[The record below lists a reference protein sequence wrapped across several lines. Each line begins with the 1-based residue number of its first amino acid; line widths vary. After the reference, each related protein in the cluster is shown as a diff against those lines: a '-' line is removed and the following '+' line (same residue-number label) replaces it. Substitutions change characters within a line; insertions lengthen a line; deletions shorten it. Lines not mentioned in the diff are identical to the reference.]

1 MDACLTMLDCRYR
14 EGPILA
20 AVMLVVAMMRLPL
33 LMRLSL
39 EHSTLDSSSPCRLE
53 AQSFPPTRV
62 GDSHFYP
69 VYRIHYHPLV
79 RSKEQI
85 RHHLVN
91 GIGVHVLMLSEKSPV
106 IGSTTCNNS
115 NSNNNWRRLR
125 NLPKWW
131 KRRQFVIARGPM
143 SFEARW
149 SRRVHF
155 EVHHTMVL
163 DDGFQVVAL
172 DDDADADDDAI
183 GVMEDDM
190 MMILG

>member
-1 MDACLTMLDCRYR
+1 M
-14 EGPILA
+14 
-20 AVMLVVAMMRLPL
+20 VVIEMRWMPKI
-33 LMRLSL
+33 SN
-39 EHSTLDSSSPCRLE
+39 
-53 AQSFPPTRV
+53 
-62 GDSHFYP
+62 SH
-69 VYRIHYHPLV
+69 
-79 RSKEQI
+79 
-85 RHHLVN
+85 
-91 GIGVHVLMLSEKSPV
+91 
-106 IGSTTCNNS
+106 NNS